1 MTITRYTSTNI
12 ILLIAGALVCLFTV
26 FLLIMTAGF
35 GADPVHDF
43 RSLAIVSFLC
53 IGLLSIPAYLITMRW
68 PKIGADA
75 MWCVVVSCA
84 VILAVGGVILHFL
97 GLTVLLL
104 VEALICSAIKS
115 GSEKAGTNVGAR

>member
-1 MTITRYTSTNI
+1 MTITRYTSTNV

-43 RSLAIVSFLC
+43 RSFAIVSLLC
-53 IGLLSIPAYLITMRW
+53 VGLLCVPAYLITLRW
-68 PKIGADA
+68 PKAGAVA
-75 MWCVVVSCA
+75 MWIVASCCA
-84 VILAVGGVILHFL
+84 LIATVGGVIFHFL

-104 VEALICSAIKS
+104 VEALICSAINS
-115 GSEKAGTNVGAR
+115 GSERTGSAL